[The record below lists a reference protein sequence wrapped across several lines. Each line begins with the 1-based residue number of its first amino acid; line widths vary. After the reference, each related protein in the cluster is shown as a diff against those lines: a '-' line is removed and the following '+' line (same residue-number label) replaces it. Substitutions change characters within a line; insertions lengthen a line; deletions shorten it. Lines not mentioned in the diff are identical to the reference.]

1 MMRKISVQSAL
12 AVTAFSAC
20 VVFAPVCAQDA
31 EEPAAAAAGYALRT
45 CGQVPNVFTALFLQ
59 H

>member
-31 EEPAAAAAGYALRT
+31 EEPAAAEPDMMVSTTSVSYWR
-45 CGQVPNVFTALFLQ
+45 VR
-59 H
+59 